1 MSSEK
6 KKRGLGKG
14 IESLIEDFEYDVQVE
29 NVINKSIS
37 EDRDPDKVKV
47 MMIPMDKIRTNPN
60 QPRKTFDEESLN
72 GLAISI
78 ESQGVLQP
86 ITVEEIAPGEFSII
100 SGERRF
106 RAAQIAKL
114 DKIPAQIVNFSEI
127 QRLEASLIENIQREN
142 LNAIE
147 EAAGYQFLIERS
159 GYTQEELGQKIGKSR
174 SAIANSLRL
183 LLLPDEIKDD
193 IITGAMTAGHARA
206 ILSLRNPLD
215 RTLLR
220 EKILNNDLSVR
231 EAEALAESLNK
242 GHKAE
247 PLKKNK
253 RVLSP
258 EMSEIEEKF
267 TSALK
272 AKCQVKGSVKRGTVT
287 IRYQSTADLERI
299 YAMFSS
305 GSELFDE

>member
-299 YAMFSS
+299 YAMLSS